1 MMDVVDMF
9 HCVCYECGSLLQLVG
24 FTADPVE
31 DNIYQW
37 SVKMFN
43 FSPGR

>member
-1 MMDVVDMF
+1 MVDMF
-9 HCVCYECGSLLQLVG
+9 CRVVCTVQMVG
-24 FTADPVE
+24 FTADPVD

>member
-1 MMDVVDMF
+1 MPVNEEFVSGF
-9 HCVCYECGSLLQLVG
+9 ASVFAGLLQVVG
-24 FTADPVE
+24 FTADPVD

-43 FSPGR
+43 FAPGR